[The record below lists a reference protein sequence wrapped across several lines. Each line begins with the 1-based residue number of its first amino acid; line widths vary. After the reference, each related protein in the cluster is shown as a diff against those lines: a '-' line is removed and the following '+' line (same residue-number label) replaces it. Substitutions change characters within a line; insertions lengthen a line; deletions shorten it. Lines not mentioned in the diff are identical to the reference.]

1 MSRKQFPRHSSRLFR
16 HEQKLPVRRKL
27 NSIWLVD
34 PPAGTHNLFEVEI
47 FKAPVS
53 QGSSCLATLGFV
65 AESLW
70 DPFGIPLGFKKSFGA
85 EKPFGAAATQS
96 AAGACSS
103 IGLSPQT
110 HRNLN
115 LFVPD

>member
-65 AESLW
+65 AESLRDSRNPSEQRSLRGRG
-70 DPFGIPLGFKKSFGA
+70 DPIGSLGLQFDRSLA
-85 EKPFGAAATQS
+85 SDAQEA
-96 AAGACSS
+96 
-103 IGLSPQT
+103 
-110 HRNLN
+110 
-115 LFVPD
+115 